1 EAVALK
7 EFIEKINRTADEL
20 VVIDGHGW
28 LGCTYGDSSIAQYF
42 TKQFGFSHN
51 GPSGGG
57 YFSYWAQ
64 GLPRTRGLLLEYPD
78 TYSYGEVISRN
89 YIGKT
94 FNAIINILKNKPNGG
109 SVDSGNSGNGG
120 STSSEGSSSSADI
133 SYTATGKV
141 INVQSFLNV
150 RKGPGTNYDSI
161 GQLHQGDKVSIVA
174 KNGEWYKISSPI
186 AGYVHKDFIKI
197 KEASNSS
204 EDKKTPS
211 MEGFIEVLK
220 ELYDEVSVNFPLL
233 PLKVK
238 NEVVLDYLRKEEYSK
253 RKQGLAGKVWDVI
266 FAPSRFEV
274 LESKLPS
281 KLNKKL
287 NFYTTNDNKL
297 GKYNLEV
304 PHLAATTLGYSKSNI
319 QFLSMPRYWTGWG
332 GDFATLVG
340 ELINKG
346 LTDENKLYEKAME
359 LLGGESTF
367 SDSDFY
373 SDIDAIYFA
382 RNLEKAPIYD
392 LVKIYYS
399 GLEYKRKELI
409 ISDIG
414 GNSNESL
421 AIRIQRK
428 FTGNEGLGYSI
439 DVDAFKFIRGF
450 GLKYFINKEA
460 KEVEYSTQT
469 LGNAITATSKA
480 FANKIE
486 TLQNGF
492 LK

>member
-1 EAVALK
+1 
-7 EFIEKINRTADEL
+7 
-20 VVIDGHGW
+20 
-28 LGCTYGDSSIAQYF
+28 
-42 TKQFGFSHN
+42 QFGFSHN

-94 FNAIINILKNKPNGG
+94 FNAIINILKNNPNGG
-109 SVDSGNSGNGG
+109 SVDSSN
-120 STSSEGSSSSADI
+120 TSSGGNNSSVDTTYI
-133 SYTATGKV
+133 ETGEV

-150 RKGPGTNYDSI
+150 RKGAGTNYDSI

-174 KNGEWYKISSPI
+174 KNGTWYKISSPI
-186 AGYVHKDFIKI
+186 YGYVHKDFIKI
-197 KEASNSS
+197 KEISNSY
-204 EDKKTPS
+204 EDKKSPS
-211 MEGFIEVLK
+211 MEGFIEVLT
-220 ELYDEVSVNFPLL
+220 ELYNIVESNYKFYSI
-233 PLKVK
+233 KEK
-238 NEVVLDYLRKEEYSK
+238 NEIVLDYLRKEEYSK

-346 LTDENKLYEKAME
+346 LTDENKLYD
-359 LLGGESTF
+359 LGR
-367 SDSDFY
+367 
-373 SDIDAIYFA
+373 DINF
-382 RNLEKAPIYD
+382 
-392 LVKIYYS
+392 
-399 GLEYKRKELI
+399 
-409 ISDIG
+409 
-414 GNSNESL
+414 
-421 AIRIQRK
+421 
-428 FTGNEGLGYSI
+428 
-439 DVDAFKFIRGF
+439 
-450 GLKYFINKEA
+450 
-460 KEVEYSTQT
+460 
-469 LGNAITATSKA
+469 
-480 FANKIE
+480 
-486 TLQNGF
+486 
-492 LK
+492 